1 MKTARRHELHTNE
14 LSHQIDELAAYF
26 QKHGWPI
33 VGAIVAIVVV
43 VVAGYMYTSSKRSDA
58 QRAWAELLR
67 PQAIVG
73 ATPAEQI
80 SYFRG
85 LADKN
90 FDSMLSAM
98 ALFQAGNVALGEATS
113 PKVSET
119 QRSDWFKQAEQA
131 YQQIVQ
137 NYPQHVIPVSNARL
151 SLGLVAEGRNDAAAA
166 KSIYQQMI
174 DDAALK
180 DYPAQIQARYRIK
193 NLAGWAA
200 PVVFPPPPPS
210 TAPTT
215 STAPASVTPEVPL
228 KTITPPAMIPTPP
241 ATTQP
246 AGS

>member
-14 LSHQIDELAAYF
+14 LSHQIDELVVYF

-43 VVAGYMYTSSKRSDA
+43 VVAGFMYTSSKRSDA

-73 ATPAEQI
+73 ATPADQI
-80 SYFRG
+80 TYFRG

-90 FDSMLSAM
+90 FDSMLSAL

-113 PKVSET
+113 PKVSEA
-119 QRSDWFKQAEQA
+119 QRGDWFKQAELA
-131 YQQIVQ
+131 YQQIIQ
-137 NYPQHVIPVSNARL
+137 NFPQHIIPVSNARL

-174 DDAALK
+174 DDAGLK

-193 NLAGWAA
+193 NLSGWAT
-200 PVVFPPPPPS
+200 PVVFPPAPPS

-215 STAPASVTPEVPL
+215 STAPATTTPEAAL
-228 KTITPPAMIPTPP
+228 KTITPATPPTPT